1 MSACLRRIHCIHRSE
16 SYGVKGSGEQA
27 GSVRKGSTGALP
39 FVRDCRT
46 TTVAAAS
53 RLRGCRGDARIL
65 RDDVLHRARRLL
77 TPSRP
82 DNEDD
87 WQDAAARAAT
97 DCDPPLRS
105 VASSCH
111 LVSTVTRILV
121 LLWKIT
127 GDKQGLMSSYVTHTW
142 HAFARVW
149 LCIPRYICIPR

>member
-1 MSACLRRIHCIHRSE
+1 VKAMGSRVAVNRR
-16 SYGVKGSGEQA
+16 V
-27 GSVRKGSTGALP
+27 SVRKGSTGALP

-46 TTVAAAS
+46 TAVAAAS

-77 TPSRP
+77 TQSRL

-97 DCDPPLRS
+97 DRDPLRS
-105 VASSCH
+105 VVSSCH

-127 GDKQGLMSSYVTHTW
+127 GDKQGLMSSYVTHT
-142 HAFARVW
+142 
-149 LCIPRYICIPR
+149 